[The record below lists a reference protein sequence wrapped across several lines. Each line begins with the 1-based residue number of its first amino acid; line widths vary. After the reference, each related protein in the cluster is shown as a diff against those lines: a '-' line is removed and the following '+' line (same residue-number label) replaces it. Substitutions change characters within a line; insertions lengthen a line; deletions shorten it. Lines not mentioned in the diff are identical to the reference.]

1 MKENKIKR
9 YKIIINGTE
18 VSYYEQTQGTMPV
31 SRYVQYLFYDEIY
44 NAFHKIDKIEY
55 KRIK

>member
-1 MKENKIKR
+1 MKENKIKK
-9 YKIIINGTE
+9 YKIIINDEE
-18 VSYYEQTQGTMPV
+18 VSYYEQTTGMMPV

-44 NAFHKIDKIEY
+44 NAFHKIRTIKY